1 VIPPALL
8 FFLVIALAIH
18 CLLSFQVNFRVDFSI
33 SVMKA
38 IGILM
43 GSALNMKIC
52 FGSIAIFTFS
62 MLSSSPC
69 RGNSHLFFYFIHKY
83 LIFFEAI
90 VNGIV
95 YLYSFSICLLLVYRK
110 ATDFCRLVLYPEIL
124 LKLFMVSRS
133 FGVDISGL

>member
-1 VIPPALL
+1 MLFFIAVALWYNLKSHIVIPPALL

-69 RGNSHLFFYFIHKY
+69 RGNLHLFF
-83 LIFFEAI
+83 
-90 VNGIV
+90 
-95 YLYSFSICLLLVYRK
+95 LLH
-110 ATDFCRLVLYPEIL
+110 
-124 LKLFMVSRS
+124 S
-133 FGVDISGL
+133 